1 MQRKLLVVTAILCFV
16 YSLCALSDN
25 DKIATISSELVKLID
40 LDEPIFLDIR
50 AGEWTS
56 QMENEIRTQLLGKD
70 ADIREQL
77 PELHSPASDSESVDI
92 DQTKAI
98 LDNFQTDAAYLYQ
111 ISLDIEWNVLEHKKL
126 FAYRVERVP
135 TYSFTI
141 KKILLPE
148 NRLLAL
154 NIYKYSGNAPET
166 LSSREIRLKWFD
178 PIIASLAIGSL
189 IYLLWTIE

>member
-1 MQRKLLVVTAILCFV
+1 M
-16 YSLCALSDN
+16 
-25 DKIATISSELVKLID
+25 TISTELVKHID

-56 QMENEIRTQLLGKD
+56 LMENEIRTQLLAKD

-77 PELHSPASDSESVDI
+77 PELHSPTSDSESVDI
-92 DQTKAI
+92 AQTKAI
-98 LDNFQTDAAYLYQ
+98 LENYQTDTAFLYQ
-111 ISLDIEWNVLEHKKL
+111 ISLDIEWRVIEHKKI
-126 FAYRVERVP
+126 FAYRIQRAP

-154 NIYKYSGNAPET
+154 DTYKYSGNAPEA
-166 LSSREIRLKWFD
+166 LNSSEIRLKWFD